1 MIKYEKYQLK
11 NGLTVIHHYDANTPM
26 VVVNVLYKVGAK
38 NENPAKTGFA
48 HLFEH
53 LMFGG
58 SINVPNFDTPLQLAG
73 GDNNAFTN
81 NDITNYY
88 ETLPAANIET
98 ALWVESDR
106 MLQLDFSEQSLEVQR
121 KVVCEEFKQ
130 RYLNQPYGDVWLK
143 LRPLAYK
150 THPYQWATIGK
161 ELSHIENASLKDVK
175 EFFYKHYGP
184 DNAIL
189 SIAGNIS
196 FDETV
201 RLAEKWFGGIENRN
215 ITKTNMP
222 IEPLQNEER
231 FETVKADV
239 PQKAIYKAYHMCDRL
254 HVDFHATDFMSDILS
269 GGKSGRLL
277 NKLVKEQ
284 KLFSDINAYISGDID
299 AGLFV
304 VEGRLNDNIT
314 FEQAEEGIS
323 IELIK
328 LQQETVTD
336 TELQKVKNKAESIFV
351 FGQLNLMNKAMNL
364 AFAENIGHID
374 WVNTELDLYNNVQK
388 EHIQKVAK
396 QVLVPTNCST
406 LYYEPK

>member
-1 MIKYEKYQLK
+1 MITYEKYRLP

-26 VVVNVLYKVGAK
+26 VVVNVLYKVGARD
-38 NENPAKTGFA
+38 ESPDKTGFA

-58 SINVPNFDTPLQLAG
+58 SLNVPNFDTPLQLAG

-88 ETLPAANIET
+88 ETLPVANIET

-130 RYLNQPYGDVWLK
+130 RYLNQPYGDAWLK

-161 ELSHIENASLKDVK
+161 ELSHIENASLEDVK
-175 EFFYKHYGP
+175 SFFYKHYGP

-189 SIAGNIS
+189 SIAGNIQ
-196 FDETV
+196 FDETIK
-201 RLAEKWFGGIENRN
+201 LAEKWFGGIENRN
-215 ITKTNMP
+215 ISKTKLP
-222 IEPLQNEER
+222 IEPNQTEER
-231 FETVKADV
+231 RETVKADV

-254 HVDFHATDFMSDILS
+254 HADFHATDFMSDILS

-284 KLFSDINAYISGDID
+284 NLFSDINAYISGDID

-304 VEGRLNDNIT
+304 VEGRLNDGVSFDN
-314 FEQAEEGIS
+314 AERAINY
-323 IELIK
+323 ELTK
-328 LQQETVTD
+328 LQQEAVQD
-336 TELQKVKNKAESIFV
+336 NELQKVKNKAESIFV

-374 WVNTELDLYNNVQK
+374 WVNTEIDLYKNVQK
-388 EHIQKVAK
+388 EHIQKVAQ
-396 QVLVPTNCST
+396 QVLNATNCST

>member
-1 MIKYEKYQLK
+1 LIKYEKYQLK